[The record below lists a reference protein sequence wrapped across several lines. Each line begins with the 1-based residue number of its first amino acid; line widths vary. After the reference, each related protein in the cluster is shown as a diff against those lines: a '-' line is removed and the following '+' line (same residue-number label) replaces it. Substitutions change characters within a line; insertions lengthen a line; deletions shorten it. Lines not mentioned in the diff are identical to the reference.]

1 MNYNP
6 YIHHRESIR
15 LKDYDY
21 SKEGMYFIT
30 ICTQNRECLFGD
42 IVDKPVGANL
52 CVRPDL
58 DIQPDVDMIL
68 NKAGLMI
75 EKWIKEL
82 PNKYI
87 NIKCNEYI
95 IMPNHFHCII
105 EIFYNNEGEHIGSP
119 LHEIIKWFKTM
130 TTNEY
135 IRMVKNNELPNF
147 EKRIWQRNYYENIIR
162 NEEIHQKVV
171 DYIKINPLKWQDD
184 KYYVKK
190 QLIMHN

>member
-6 YIHHRESIR
+6 NIHHRESIR
-15 LKDYDY
+15 LKDCDY

-30 ICTQNRECLFGD
+30 ICTQNRECLFGN
-42 IVDKPVGANL
+42 IMDKK
-52 CVRPDL
+52 
-58 DIQPDVDMIL
+58 MIL
-68 NKAGLMI
+68 NDAGKMI
-75 EKWIKEL
+75 EKIYNEL
-82 PNKYI
+82 PNYFN
-87 NIKCNEYI
+87 NIKINDYV
-95 IMPNHFHCII
+95 IMPNHFHCVI
-105 EIFYNNEGEHIGSP
+105 EIVGVPFMGTQIFSNKINENDRATTRVAPTVGDIVGA
-119 LHEIIKWFKTM
+119 FKSL

-190 QLIMHN
+190 